1 MSDALDRLLA
11 ERRQREMES
20 RQIYGEIYRDLT
32 GTEGTLEV
40 SVGEMPFGKTFFTF
54 QTTAEW
60 IGTNVKLV
68 GEMEMFNE
76 DDNEY
81 RRIGDDYGNIEI
93 TSENIEL
100 IRQRPVDFSRAIGI
114 AKYLLMHP
122 YHNLPD
128 LVLVVS
134 APWVDKRDAPQW
146 QDGRAI
152 VDSCSV
158 EEISEL
164 TDKVLLRLG
173 RMGDNERY
181 SIYAL
186 DGQHRLIGIKA
197 ALEMLETGVLHP
209 KKKDG
214 TPASGRSHDEH
225 LEDWL
230 DEVEDLGVTKKDVM
244 RFRTERIGIKLVPA
258 VCKGETWEEAVQRV
272 ASIFKA
278 FNTTSVAVPKGA
290 AAAMDQEDGFAV
302 TARRT
307 YKEAAFLKDLKSARP
322 SRLSPTNNTIAAKS
336 TVLTTLATMKTM
348 AEFYLKNPAFV
359 DWYRP
364 VKKNMMGQPPS
375 ESLVNQAVD
384 EFVALWDAIATLPSM
399 QAIEPWDL
407 LPEAVKSVT
416 PYREARNVAEMRRF
430 PVDGA
435 EGEAHMLFR
444 PLGQQALAIAV
455 GIVVNNPINPMD
467 LDNVFEILGR
477 YDTAGGFCMVKKS
490 SPWWGVL
497 YDQAREK
504 IITNGAKLAAELLEY
519 MLTGDSTRGVESLRL
534 AFANARKSSTE
545 GMYVDLN
552 GVDVPLA
559 QLTLPARLH

>member
-32 GTEGTLEV
+32 GIEGTLEV
-40 SVGEMPFGKTFFTF
+40 SVGEMPFGKPFFTF

-60 IGTNVKLV
+60 IGANVKLV

-76 DDNEY
+76 DENEY

-93 TSENIEL
+93 TSENIDL

-146 QDGRAI
+146 QDGRATI
-152 VDSCSV
+152 DSCNI

-173 RMGDNERY
+173 RMGDNDRY

-197 ALEMLETGVLHP
+197 ALDMLETGVLHP
-209 KKKDG
+209 RKKDG
-214 TPASGRSHDEH
+214 TPATGRNNDEH

-230 DEVEDLGVTKKDVM
+230 DEVEDLGITKKDVM
-244 RFRTERIGIKLVPA
+244 KFRTERVGIKLVPA

-290 AAAMDQEDGFAV
+290 ATAMDQEDGFAV

-307 YKEAAFLKDLKSARP
+307 YKEAGFLKDLKTQRP
-322 SRLSPTNNTIAAKS
+322 TRLSPTNNTIAAKS
-336 TVLTTLATMKTM
+336 TVLTTLATMKKM
-348 AEFYLKNPAFV
+348 AEVYLTSQAYGEWHRPA
-359 DWYRP
+359 
-364 VKKNMMGQPPS
+364 KKNMMGQPPS
-375 ESLVNQAVD
+375 EALVSKAVE
-384 EFVALWDAIATLPSM
+384 EFVALWDAISTLPSM
-399 QAIEPWDL
+399 RSIEPWDL
-407 LPEAVKSVT
+407 LPEEVKQVT
-416 PYREARNVAEMRRF
+416 PFREARNVAEMRRF
-430 PVDGA
+430 PIDGQ

-444 PLGQQALAIAV
+444 PLGQQALAQAV
-455 GIVVNNPINPMD
+455 GVVLNDPIRPMA
-467 LDNVFEILGR
+467 LDEIFELLGR
-477 YDTAGGFCMVKKS
+477 YDAAGGFCMVKKS
-490 SPWWGVL
+490 NPWWGVL

-504 IITNGAKLAAELLEY
+504 IVTNGAKLAADLLEY
-519 MLTGDSTRGVESLRL
+519 MLTGDSSRGVEPLRL
-534 AFANARKSSTE
+534 AFASARKSSSE
-545 GMYVDLN
+545 GLYVDLN
-552 GVDVPLA
+552 GNDVPLERFN
-559 QLTLPARLH
+559 LPARLH